1 MEKEPYNETILPQ
14 EGKDNIPCREIIE
27 SRLGLDY
34 QVEMQGQ
41 LQYNLKFP
49 YTVELGES
57 GWRDFY
63 EQMIRSGCKPL
74 VRKWKGYTLL
84 IIVKEEEE
92 KKKIN
97 TIAGILLALTTI
109 LTLYMSGDYLKQSML
124 AYGYTGSVSP
134 SLIPS
139 LYVIGLLGPL
149 LIHEAGHWS
158 MMRAYKT
165 PSSMP
170 YLIPAPPL
178 QWGFLGTFGAVINM
192 RWLPPT
198 VDALAIVGVMG
209 PLAGFIAAIPVT
221 IYGLKLS
228 LVVPASLAPSGGY
241 LTAYPII
248 FLLLGQEFLPN
259 PTRGEVVLLH
269 PLAFAGYIVFLVT
282 FLNLIPIAQLDGGH
296 IIRASL
302 GEKGHRI
309 VSNAFLILLL
319 AFSFVETFLLL
330 FALIAFVIHMLS
342 RGRHPGP
349 AMPVERLGVKGQLA
363 VITFFILLFLTF
375 PLPVTS

>member
-1 MEKEPYNETILPQ
+1 MEEEHYNQTVLPG
-14 EGKDNIPCREIIE
+14 EGKEDFPCREIVE
-27 SRLGLDY
+27 TRLGRDY
-34 QVEMQGQ
+34 QIEKQGP
-41 LQYNLKFP
+41 LQYSLQFP
-49 YTVELGES
+49 YAIELNES
-57 GWRDFY
+57 GWRNFY
-63 EQMIRSGCKPL
+63 QEMIKSGCKPL

-84 IIVKEEEE
+84 IIVKEEEG
-92 KKKIN
+92 KKRIN

-109 LTLYMSGDYLKQSML
+109 VTLYMSGEYLKQSML
-124 AYGYTGSVSP
+124 AYSYTGSMSA

-158 MMRAYKT
+158 MMKTYKT

-198 VDALAIVGVMG
+198 VDALAIVGIMG

-228 LVVPASLAPSGGY
+228 LVVPASLAPSRGY
-241 LTAYPII
+241 LMAYPII
-248 FLLLGQEFLPN
+248 FLLLGQKFLPN
-259 PTRGEVVLLH
+259 PTGNEVVLLH

-309 VSNAFLILLL
+309 VSNAFLIMLL
-319 AFSFVETFLLL
+319 AFSFIETFLLL
-330 FALIAFVIHMLS
+330 FALIAFTIHMLS

-349 AMPVERLGVKGQLA
+349 AMPVEKLSVKGQLA